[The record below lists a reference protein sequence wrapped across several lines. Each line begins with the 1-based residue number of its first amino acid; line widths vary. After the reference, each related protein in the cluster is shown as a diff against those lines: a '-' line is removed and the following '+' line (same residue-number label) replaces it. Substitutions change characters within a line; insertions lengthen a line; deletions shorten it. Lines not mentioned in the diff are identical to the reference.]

1 MGDSPASIIQLNTAP
16 RIGLIRHVDV
26 ADFCAFA
33 LQRHKPEAEGKD
45 GNKYEDAQADIKSG
59 RLADERVI
67 TFRAQSYDV
76 DKGATEKHLY
86 GIQEDR
92 IDLAFLFG
100 YGDGGIALKDNA
112 EQQ

>member
-1 MGDSPASIIQLNTAP
+1 MSLT
-16 RIGLIRHVDV
+16 
-26 ADFCAFA
+26 FCAFA

-76 DKGATEKHLY
+76 DKGLPPKNICTAFRKIGLTLPFSSDTEM
-86 GIQEDR
+86 
-92 IDLAFLFG
+92 
-100 YGDGGIALKDNA
+100 A
-112 EQQ
+112 E